1 MAKCKSC
8 GSPLCSGCSAAKMKK
23 DSPLDFLGGNVGFLA
38 RNLDRGAPQQ
48 STATGVAS
56 SMASNALG
64 LQRHAQR
71 KKALMELVR
80 SRRANRMPQE
90 VAPVVNAPEVIDEQA
105 PNANFSAYKK
115 FTEAGIAPGAVNIVT
130 PNMAPEQ
137 EVTNVPPPQ
146 ANEAAVAPVF
156 DQKTQVSANQ
166 VFGDLFARQ
175 NAVNAPLMFKKE
187 SPLKGNAFIAAKIA
201 AEKAGKSS
209 FKVGGKTFP
218 VK

>member
-8 GSPLCSGCSAAKMKK
+8 GSPLCSGCSAAKMKQ
-23 DSPLDFLGGNVGFLA
+23 DSPLDFLGA
-38 RNLDRGAPQQ
+38 GATFSNAWQKMKQQQ
-48 STATGVAS
+48 STAP
-56 SMASNALG
+56 SMANNAMG
-64 LQRHAQR
+64 LQRHAER

-90 VAPVVNAPEVIDEQA
+90 VAPVVNTPEVINEQV
-105 PNANFSAYKK
+105 PDANFSAYKK

-130 PNMAPEQ
+130 PNIATEQ

-146 ANEAAVAPVF
+146 ANEAAIAPVF

-187 SPLKGNAFIAAKIA
+187 SPLKGNAFYAALNDAKQ
-201 AEKAGKSS
+201 KGKDT
-209 FKVGGKTFP
+209 FKVGGKTFT
-218 VK
+218 VKK

>member
-8 GSPLCSGCSAAKMKK
+8 GSPLCSGCSAAKMKQ
-23 DSPLDFLGGNVGFLA
+23 DSPLDFFGSGATFSNIWQKIGN
-38 RNLDRGAPQQ
+38 QQ
-48 STATGVAS
+48 STAPSIAN
-56 SMASNALG
+56 NAMG
-64 LQRHAQR
+64 LQRHAER
-71 KKALMELVR
+71 KKAIMELLK

-90 VAPVVNAPEVIDEQA
+90 VAPVGGVSGVLDEQV
-105 PNANFSAYKK
+105 PDANFSAYKK

-130 PNMAPEQ
+130 PNIAPEQ

-146 ANEAAVAPVF
+146 ANEAAIAPVF
-156 DQKTQVSANQ
+156 NQKTQVSANE

-175 NAVNAPLMFKKE
+175 NAVNAPFMFKQE

>member
-8 GSPLCSGCSAAKMKK
+8 GSPLCSGCSAAKMKQ
-23 DSPLDFLGGNVGFLA
+23 DSPLDFLGA
-38 RNLDRGAPQQ
+38 GATFSNAWQKMKQQQ
-48 STATGVAS
+48 STTP
-56 SMASNALG
+56 SMANNAMG
-64 LQRHAQR
+64 LQRHAER
-71 KKALMELVR
+71 KKTLMELVR

-90 VAPVVNAPEVIDEQA
+90 VAPVVNTPEVISEQV
-105 PNANFSAYKK
+105 PDANFSAYKK

-130 PNMAPEQ
+130 PNIAPEQ

-146 ANEAAVAPVF
+146 ANEAAIAPVF